1 MTSKIID
8 LLKNG
13 IIAVPKLL
21 ITNYKSLKITEK
33 ELILII
39 YLLND
44 DEFDPE
50 KISKDL
56 KIKIPDTLKMIDSL
70 SKKDILK
77 IDMTKGDVV
86 SEHINLDELYNKLA
100 LSIIKEKEKKETTI
114 YDKIENEFGRTLSA
128 IEYQIIGAW
137 LDENYTEEIIEE
149 ALKEAI
155 FSDAKSL
162 KYIDRILSNWKS
174 KGIKTKEDIKKNIEQ
189 AKQKKPK
196 KEVFEYD
203 WLNEQD

>member
-1 MTSKIID
+1 MTSKIIE

-13 IIAVPKLL
+13 TIVVPKLL
-21 ITNYKSLKITEK
+21 ITNYKKLKITEK

-44 DEFDPE
+44 DDFDPE
-50 KISKDL
+50 KIAEDL
-56 KIKIPDTLKMIDSL
+56 NMKIPDTLKMIDSL

-77 IDMTKGDVV
+77 IEMTKGDVV

-100 LSIIKEKEKKETTI
+100 LSIIKEKENKETTI
-114 YDKIENEFGRTLSA
+114 YDKIESEFGRTLSA

-174 KGIKTKEDIKKNIEQ
+174 KGIKTKSDIKKNTEQ
-189 AKQKKPK
+189 LKSKKAK